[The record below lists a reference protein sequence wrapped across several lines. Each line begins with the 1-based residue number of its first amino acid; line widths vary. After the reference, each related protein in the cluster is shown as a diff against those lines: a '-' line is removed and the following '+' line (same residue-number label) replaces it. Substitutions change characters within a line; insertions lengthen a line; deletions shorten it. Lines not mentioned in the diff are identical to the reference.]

1 MKKEGKRRWVAVLEI
16 TLALVWLIAM
26 ALAGFFFPGFLT
38 AFPTFRIKE
47 IHIYGANSI
56 PPSAISS
63 SVYQVSKN
71 NWLFLD
77 SKRLLAK
84 ANELTNN
91 SLESVKIERIPSL
104 DGARVNVYVQERVPI
119 AYVVHNNSLMMIDK
133 HGELFYNPAMESKL
147 PTIYTFS
154 FDYVKKNYT
163 NLNSLVESIKDIG
176 FSINEVYVTDRNTII
191 YISSG
196 IYISGGRIVLPP
208 LSQISPSVLDRMKK
222 IYNKIG
228 MGKVDV
234 FITSENMAVIKEE
247 K

>member
-1 MKKEGKRRWVAVLEI
+1 MKEEGKRRWVAALEI
-16 TLALVWLIAM
+16 TLALVWLSAM

-38 AFPTFRIKE
+38 SLPVFKIKE
-47 IHIYGANSI
+47 IQIYGANSI

-91 SLESVKIERIPSL
+91 SLRDIKIERMPSL
-104 DGARVNVYVQERVPI
+104 NGVHVNIYVQERVPI
-119 AYVVHNNSLMMIDK
+119 AYVVRDNILMMIDK
-133 HGELFYNPAMESKL
+133 EGELFYNPAIESKL

-154 FDYVKKNYT
+154 FDYIKKHYT
-163 NLNSLVESIKDIG
+163 NLNNLVGSIKDMG
-176 FSINEVYVTDRNTII
+176 FSISEVYVTDRNTII
-191 YISSG
+191 YIS
-196 IYISGGRIVLPP
+196 GGKVVLPP
-208 LSQISPSVLDRMKK
+208 LSQISPLVFDRIKR

-234 FITSENMAVIKEE
+234 LITSENIAVIKEE

>member
-1 MKKEGKRRWVAVLEI
+1 MKKKRKRKWVAVLEI

-38 AFPTFRIKE
+38 SLPVFKIKE
-47 IHIYGANSI
+47 IQIYGTNSI
-56 PPSAISS
+56 PPPAISS

-71 NWLFLD
+71 NWLLLD

-91 SLESVKIERIPSL
+91 SLESVKIERMPSL

-119 AYVVHNNSLMMIDK
+119 AYVVHDNSLMMIDGQ
-133 HGELFYNPAMESKL
+133 GELFYNPAIEDKL

-154 FDYVKKNYT
+154 FDYIKKHHT
-163 NLNSLVESIKDIG
+163 NLNNLVSSIKDIG
-176 FSINEVYVTDRNTII
+176 LSINEVYVTDRNTII

-196 IYISGGRIVLPP
+196 RMVLPP
-208 LSQISPSVLDRMKK
+208 LSQISPLVLDRMKK
-222 IYNKIG
+222 IYNKLW
-228 MGKVDV
+228 MEKMDV
-234 FITSENMAVIKEE
+234 LITSENIAVIREE

>member
-16 TLALVWLIAM
+16 TLAIVWLIAM
-26 ALAGFFFPGFLT
+26 ALAGFFFPSFLT
-38 AFPTFRIKE
+38 SLPTFRIKE

-56 PPSAISS
+56 SPSAISS
-63 SVYQVSKN
+63 SIYQISKN

-77 SKRLLAK
+77 SKRLLAE

-119 AYVVHNNSLMMIDK
+119 AYVVHENSFMMIDK
-133 HGELFYNPAMESKL
+133 HGELFYNPAIENKL

-154 FDYVKKNYT
+154 LDYIKKYHT
-163 NLNSLVESIKDIG
+163 NLNNLVEYIKNMG
-176 FSINEVYVTDRNTII
+176 FSVYEVYITDKNTII
-191 YISSG
+191 YIL
-196 IYISGGRIVLPP
+196 GRRMVLPP
-208 LSQISPSVLDRMKK
+208 LSQISPLVLDKMKK

-228 MGKVDV
+228 IGKMDV
-234 FITSENMAVIKEE
+234 LMTSENMAVIKEE

>member
-1 MKKEGKRRWVAVLEI
+1 MKEEGKRRWVATLEI
-16 TLALVWLIAM
+16 TLALVWLSAM

-38 AFPTFRIKE
+38 SLPVFKIKE
-47 IHIYGANSI
+47 IQIYGANSI

-91 SLESVKIERIPSL
+91 SLRDIKIERIPSL
-104 DGARVNVYVQERVPI
+104 NGVHVNIYVQERVPI
-119 AYVVHNNSLMMIDK
+119 AYVVHDNILMMIDK
-133 HGELFYNPAMESKL
+133 EGELFYNPAIESKL

-154 FDYVKKNYT
+154 FGYIKKHYT
-163 NLNSLVESIKDIG
+163 NLNNLVGSIKDMG
-176 FSINEVYVTDRNTII
+176 FSISEVYVTDRNTII
-191 YISSG
+191 YIS
-196 IYISGGRIVLPP
+196 GGKVVLPP
-208 LSQISPSVLDRMKK
+208 LSQISPLVFDRIKR

-234 FITSENMAVIKEE
+234 LITSENIAVIKEE

>member
-38 AFPTFRIKE
+38 SLPMFRIKE

-56 PPSAISS
+56 SPSAISL

-77 SKRLLAK
+77 SKRVFAK
-84 ANELTNN
+84 VNELTNN
-91 SLESVKIERIPSL
+91 SLESVKIERMPSL
-104 DGARVNVYVQERVPI
+104 DGARVNVYIQERIPI
-119 AYVVHNNSLMMIDK
+119 AYVVHDNSLMMIDK
-133 HGELFYNPAMESKL
+133 HGELFYNPTIKNKL
-147 PTIYTFS
+147 PVIYTFS
-154 FDYVKKNYT
+154 FEYVKEHYI
-163 NLNSLVESIKDIG
+163 NLNNLVESIKDMG
-176 FSINEVYVTDRNTII
+176 LSVNEVYVTDRNTII
-191 YISSG
+191 YV
-196 IYISGGRIVLPP
+196 SGGRMVLPP

-222 IYNKIG
+222 IYNKIEI
-228 MGKVDV
+228 GKMDV
-234 FITSENMAVIKEE
+234 LITSENMAVIREE

>member
-1 MKKEGKRRWVAVLEI
+1 MKEEGKRRWVAVLEI

-38 AFPTFRIKE
+38 SLPMFRIKE
-47 IHIYGANSI
+47 IYIYGANSI

-84 ANELTNN
+84 ANELANN
-91 SLESVKIERIPSL
+91 SLESVKIERIPFL

-119 AYVVHNNSLMMIDK
+119 AYVVHDNILVMIDK
-133 HGELFYNPAMESKL
+133 EGELFYNPAIESKL

-154 FDYVKKNYT
+154 FDYIKKHYT
-163 NLNSLVESIKDIG
+163 NLNNLVGSIKDMG
-176 FSINEVYVTDRNTII
+176 FSISEVYVTDRNTII
-191 YISSG
+191 Y
-196 IYISGGRIVLPP
+196 YISGGKVVLPP
-208 LSQISPSVLDRMKK
+208 LSQISPLVFDRIKR

-234 FITSENMAVIKEE
+234 LITSENIAVIKEE

>member
-1 MKKEGKRRWVAVLEI
+1 MKEEGKRKWVAALEI
-16 TLALVWLIAM
+16 MLALVWLSAM

-38 AFPTFRIKE
+38 SLPVFKIKE
-47 IHIYGANSI
+47 IQIYGANSI

-91 SLESVKIERIPSL
+91 SLRDIKIERIPSL
-104 DGARVNVYVQERVPI
+104 NGAHVNVYVQERVPI
-119 AYVVHNNSLMMIDK
+119 AYVVHDNILMMIDK
-133 HGELFYNPAMESKL
+133 EGELFYNPAIESKL

-154 FDYVKKNYT
+154 FGYIKKHYT
-163 NLNSLVESIKDIG
+163 NLNNLVGSIKDMG
-176 FSINEVYVTDRNTII
+176 FSISEVYVTDRNTII
-191 YISSG
+191 YIS
-196 IYISGGRIVLPP
+196 GGRVVLLP
-208 LSQISPSVLDRMKK
+208 LSQISPLVFDRIKR

-234 FITSENMAVIKEE
+234 LITSENIAVIKEE

>member
-1 MKKEGKRRWVAVLEI
+1 VAIKEEGKRRWVANLEI
-16 TLALVWLIAM
+16 TLALVWLSAM

-38 AFPTFRIKE
+38 SLPVFKIKE
-47 IHIYGANSI
+47 IQIYGTNNI

-91 SLESVKIERIPSL
+91 SLKDIKIERIPSL

-119 AYVVHNNSLMMIDK
+119 AYVVHDNILMMIDK
-133 HGELFYNPAMESKL
+133 HGELFYNPAIENKL

-154 FDYVKKNYT
+154 FDYIKKHHT
-163 NLNSLVESIKDIG
+163 NLNNLVGSIKDMG
-176 FSINEVYVTDRNTII
+176 FSINEVYVTDRNNI
-191 YISSG
+191 
-196 IYISGGRIVLPP
+196 IYISGGRMVLPP
-208 LSQISPSVLDRMKK
+208 LSQISPLVFDKMKR

-228 MGKVDV
+228 MGKMDV
-234 FITSENMAVIKEE
+234 LITSGNIAVIKEE

>member
-1 MKKEGKRRWVAVLEI
+1 MKEEGKRRWVAALEI
-16 TLALVWLIAM
+16 TLALVWLSAM

-38 AFPTFRIKE
+38 SLPVFKIKE
-47 IHIYGANSI
+47 IQIYGANSI

-91 SLESVKIERIPSL
+91 SLRDIKIERIPSL
-104 DGARVNVYVQERVPI
+104 NGVHVNIYVQERVPI
-119 AYVVHNNSLMMIDK
+119 AYVVRDNILMMIDK
-133 HGELFYNPAMESKL
+133 EGELFYNPAIESKL

-154 FDYVKKNYT
+154 FDYIKKHYT
-163 NLNSLVESIKDIG
+163 NLNNLVGSIKDMG
-176 FSINEVYVTDRNTII
+176 FSISEVYVTDRNTII
-191 YISSG
+191 YIS
-196 IYISGGRIVLPP
+196 GGKVVLPP
-208 LSQISPSVLDRMKK
+208 LSQISPLVFDRIKR

-234 FITSENMAVIKEE
+234 LITSENIAVIKEE

>member
-38 AFPTFRIKE
+38 SLPVFKIKE
-47 IHIYGANSI
+47 IQIYGTNSI

-63 SVYQVSKN
+63 SVYHVSKN

-91 SLESVKIERIPSL
+91 SLKDIKIERIPSL

-119 AYVVHNNSLMMIDK
+119 AYVVHDNILMMIDK
-133 HGELFYNPAMESKL
+133 EGELFYNPAIENKL

-154 FDYVKKNYT
+154 FDYIKKHHT
-163 NLNSLVESIKDIG
+163 NLNNLVDSIKDMG

-191 YISSG
+191 YISD
-196 IYISGGRIVLPP
+196 GRVVLPP
-208 LSQISPSVLDRMKK
+208 LSQISPLVFDKMKR

-228 MGKVDV
+228 MGKMDV
-234 FITSENMAVIKEE
+234 LITSGNIAVIKEE

>member
-1 MKKEGKRRWVAVLEI
+1 MKEEGKRKWVAALEI
-16 TLALVWLIAM
+16 MLALVWLSAM

-38 AFPTFRIKE
+38 SLPVFKIKE
-47 IHIYGANSI
+47 IQIYGANSI

-63 SVYQVSKN
+63 GVYQVSKN

-91 SLESVKIERIPSL
+91 SLRDIKIERIPSL
-104 DGARVNVYVQERVPI
+104 DGARVNIYVQERVPI
-119 AYVVHNNSLMMIDK
+119 AYVVHDNILMMIDK
-133 HGELFYNPAMESKL
+133 EGELFYNPAIENKL

-154 FDYVKKNYT
+154 FDYIKKHHT
-163 NLNSLVESIKDIG
+163 NLNNLVGSIKDMS

-191 YISSG
+191 YIS
-196 IYISGGRIVLPP
+196 GGRVVLPP
-208 LSQISPSVLDRMKK
+208 LSQISPLVFDKMKK

-234 FITSENMAVIKEE
+234 LITSENIAVIKEE

>member
-16 TLALVWLIAM
+16 TLALVWLSTM

-38 AFPTFRIKE
+38 SLPVFKIKE
-47 IHIYGANSI
+47 IQIYGTNNV
-56 PPSAISS
+56 PPSVISS

-91 SLESVKIERIPSL
+91 SLKDIKIERIPSL

-119 AYVVHNNSLMMIDK
+119 AYVVHDKILMMIDRQ
-133 HGELFYNPAMESKL
+133 GELFYNPAIENKL

-154 FDYVKKNYT
+154 FDYIKKHYT
-163 NLNSLVESIKDIG
+163 NLNNLVESIKDIG
-176 FSINEVYVTDRNTII
+176 LSINEVYVTDRNTII
-191 YISSG
+191 YIS
-196 IYISGGRIVLPP
+196 GGRMVLPP
-208 LSQISPSVLDRMKK
+208 LDQISPLVLDRMKK
-222 IYNKIG
+222 IYNKLG
-228 MGKVDV
+228 TGKVDV
-234 FITSENMAVIKEE
+234 LITSENMAVIKEE

>member
-1 MKKEGKRRWVAVLEI
+1 MKKEGKRRWVSILEI

-38 AFPTFRIKE
+38 SLSTFRIKE
-47 IHIYGANSI
+47 IHIYGTNSI
-56 PPSAISS
+56 SPSVISS

-104 DGARVNVYVQERVPI
+104 DGARVNIYVQERVPI
-119 AYVVHNNSLMMIDK
+119 ASVVCDNSLMMIDK
-133 HGELFYNPAMESKL
+133 QGELFYNPAMEGKL

-154 FDYVKKNYT
+154 FDYVKKHYT
-163 NLNSLVESIKDIG
+163 NLNNLVESIKSIG
-176 FSINEVYVTDRNTII
+176 LSINEVYVTDKNTII
-191 YISSG
+191 YV
-196 IYISGGRIVLPP
+196 SGGKMILPP
-208 LSQISPSVLDRMKK
+208 LSRISPLILDRMKK
-222 IYNKIG
+222 IYNKIE
-228 MGKVDV
+228 MGKMDV
-234 FITSENMAVIKEE
+234 LITSGNIAVIREE

>member
-38 AFPTFRIKE
+38 SLPTFRIKE

-56 PPSAISS
+56 SPSTISS

-104 DGARVNVYVQERVPI
+104 DGARVNVYVKERVPV
-119 AYVVHNNSLMMIDK
+119 AYVVHDSTLMMIDK
-133 HGELFYNPAMESKL
+133 QGELFYNPAMESKL
-147 PTIYTFS
+147 PIIYTFS
-154 FDYVKKNYT
+154 LDYVKKYHT
-163 NLNSLVESIKDIG
+163 NLNNLVEHIKNMG

-191 YISSG
+191 YIS
-196 IYISGGRIVLPP
+196 GGRMILPP
-208 LSQISPSVLDRMKK
+208 LSQISPLVLDRMKK

-228 MGKVDV
+228 IGKMDV
-234 FITSENMAVIKEE
+234 LITSENMAVIKEE

>member
-1 MKKEGKRRWVAVLEI
+1 MKEEKKRGWVATLEVA
-16 TLALVWLIAM
+16 LALVWLIAM

-38 AFPTFRIKE
+38 SLPVFKIKE
-47 IHIYGANSI
+47 IQIYGINSI

-77 SKRLLAK
+77 SKRLFAK

-91 SLESVKIERIPSL
+91 SLKDIKIERIPSL
-104 DGARVNVYVQERVPI
+104 DSARVNVYIQERVPI
-119 AYVVHNNSLMMIDK
+119 AYVVHDNILMMIDEQ
-133 HGELFYNPAMESKL
+133 GELFYNPAIEDKL

-154 FDYVKKNYT
+154 FDYIKKHHT
-163 NLNSLVESIKDIG
+163 DLNNLVEHIKDID
-176 FSINEVYVTDRNTII
+176 FSINKVYVTDRNTII
-191 YISSG
+191 YIS
-196 IYISGGRIVLPP
+196 GGRMVLPP
-208 LSQISPSVLDRMKK
+208 LSQISPLVLDRMKK

-228 MGKVDV
+228 IGKMDV
-234 FITSENMAVIKEE
+234 LITSENMAVIKEE

>member
-38 AFPTFRIKE
+38 SLPTFRIKE
-47 IHIYGANSI
+47 IHIYGVNSI
-56 PPSAISS
+56 SPSTISS

-91 SLESVKIERIPSL
+91 SLESIKIERIPSL

-119 AYVVHNNSLMMIDK
+119 AYVVHDNSFMMIDK
-133 HGELFYNPAMESKL
+133 QGELFYNPAVENKL

-154 FDYVKKNYT
+154 FDYLKKHYT
-163 NLNSLVESIKDIG
+163 NLNSLVESIKDLG
-176 FSINEVYVTDRNTII
+176 LSISEVYVTDRNTI
-191 YISSG
+191 

-208 LSQISPSVLDRMKK
+208 LSQISPLILDRMKK

-228 MGKVDV
+228 MGKIDV
-234 FITSENMAVIKEE
+234 LITSGNIAVIKEE

>member
-1 MKKEGKRRWVAVLEI
+1 MKEEGKRKWVAALEI
-16 TLALVWLIAM
+16 MLALVWLSAM

-38 AFPTFRIKE
+38 SLPVFKIKE
-47 IHIYGANSI
+47 IQIYGANSI

-63 SVYQVSKN
+63 GVYQVSKN

-91 SLESVKIERIPSL
+91 SLRDIKIERIPSL
-104 DGARVNVYVQERVPI
+104 DGARVNIYVQERVPI
-119 AYVVHNNSLMMIDK
+119 AYVVHDNILMMIDK
-133 HGELFYNPAMESKL
+133 EGELFYNPAIENKL

-154 FDYVKKNYT
+154 FDYIKKHHT
-163 NLNSLVESIKDIG
+163 NLNNLVGSIKDMS

-191 YISSG
+191 YIS
-196 IYISGGRIVLPP
+196 GGKVVLPP
-208 LSQISPSVLDRMKK
+208 LSQISPLVFDKMKK

-234 FITSENMAVIKEE
+234 LITSENIAVIKEE

>member
-1 MKKEGKRRWVAVLEI
+1 MKEEGKRRWVAVLEI
-16 TLALVWLIAM
+16 TLALVWLSAM

-38 AFPTFRIKE
+38 ALPTFRIKE
-47 IHIYGANSI
+47 IQIYGTNSV
-56 PPSAISS
+56 PPSVISS

-91 SLESVKIERIPSL
+91 SLKDIKIERIPSL

-119 AYVVHNNSLMMIDK
+119 AYVVHDNILMMIDGQ
-133 HGELFYNPAMESKL
+133 GELFYNPAIENKL

-154 FDYVKKNYT
+154 FDYIKKHYT
-163 NLNSLVESIKDIG
+163 NLNNLVGSIKDMG

-191 YISSG
+191 YIS
-196 IYISGGRIVLPP
+196 GGRVVLPP
-208 LSQISPSVLDRMKK
+208 LSHISPLVFDRIKK
-222 IYNKIG
+222 IYNKTG
-228 MGKVDV
+228 MGKMEVL
-234 FITSENMAVIKEE
+234 ITSGNIAVIKDE

>member
-16 TLALVWLIAM
+16 TLALVWLSAM

-38 AFPTFRIKE
+38 SLPTFRIKE

-91 SLESVKIERIPSL
+91 SLEGVKIERIPSL
-104 DGARVNVYVQERVPI
+104 DGTRVNVYVQERVPI
-119 AYVVHNNSLMMIDK
+119 AYVVHDNILRMIDK
-133 HGELFYNPAMESKL
+133 EGELFYNPAIESKL

-154 FDYVKKNYT
+154 FDYIKKYHT
-163 NLNSLVESIKDIG
+163 NLNNLVEHIKDIG

-191 YISSG
+191 YIS
-196 IYISGGRIVLPP
+196 GRRMVLPP
-208 LSQISPSVLDRMKK
+208 LSQISPLVLDRMKK

-228 MGKVDV
+228 IGKMDV
-234 FITSENMAVIKEE
+234 LITSENMAVIKEE

>member
-1 MKKEGKRRWVAVLEI
+1 MKEKGKRRWVAVLEI

-38 AFPTFRIKE
+38 SLPVFKIKE
-47 IHIYGANSI
+47 IQIYGTNSI

-91 SLESVKIERIPSL
+91 SLKDIKIERIPSL

-119 AYVVHNNSLMMIDK
+119 AYVVHDNILMMIDRQ
-133 HGELFYNPAMESKL
+133 GELFYNPAIENKL

-154 FDYVKKNYT
+154 FDYIKKHHT
-163 NLNSLVESIKDIG
+163 NLNNLVGSIKDMDFI
-176 FSINEVYVTDRNTII
+176 INEVYVTDRNTII
-191 YISSG
+191 YIS
-196 IYISGGRIVLPP
+196 GGRVVLPP
-208 LSQISPSVLDRMKK
+208 LSQISPLVFDRMKK

-228 MGKVDV
+228 TGKVDV
-234 FITSENMAVIKEE
+234 LITSENMAVIKEE

>member
-1 MKKEGKRRWVAVLEI
+1 MKKERKRRWVATIEI
-16 TLALVWLIAM
+16 TLALMWLIAM

-38 AFPTFRIKE
+38 SLPAFRIKE

-56 PPSAISS
+56 SPSAISS
-63 SVYQVSKN
+63 SIYQISKN

-119 AYVVHNNSLMMIDK
+119 TYVVHDNSLMMIDK
-133 HGELFYNPAMESKL
+133 HGELFYNPVIENKL

-154 FDYVKKNYT
+154 LDYIKKYHT
-163 NLNSLVESIKDIG
+163 NLNNLVEYIKDMG
-176 FSINEVYVTDRNTII
+176 FSINNEVYITDRHTII
-191 YISSG
+191 YVSG
-196 IYISGGRIVLPP
+196 RRMILPP
-208 LSQISPSVLDRMKK
+208 LSQISPLVLDRMKK

-228 MGKVDV
+228 MGKMDV
-234 FITSENMAVIKEE
+234 LITSENMVVIKGE

>member
-1 MKKEGKRRWVAVLEI
+1 MKEEGKRRWVAALEI
-16 TLALVWLIAM
+16 TLALVWLSAM

-38 AFPTFRIKE
+38 SLPVFKIKE
-47 IHIYGANSI
+47 IQIYGANSI

-91 SLESVKIERIPSL
+91 SLRDIKIERIPSL

-119 AYVVHNNSLMMIDK
+119 AYVVHDNILMMIDK
-133 HGELFYNPAMESKL
+133 EGELFYNPAIESKL

-154 FDYVKKNYT
+154 FDYIKKHYT
-163 NLNSLVESIKDIG
+163 NLNNLVGSIKDMG
-176 FSINEVYVTDRNTII
+176 FSISEVYVTDRNTII
-191 YISSG
+191 YIS
-196 IYISGGRIVLPP
+196 GGKVVLPP
-208 LSQISPSVLDRMKK
+208 LSQISPLVFDRIKR

-234 FITSENMAVIKEE
+234 LITSENIAVIKEE

>member
-38 AFPTFRIKE
+38 SLPTFRIKE

-56 PPSAISS
+56 PPSVISL

-77 SKRLLAK
+77 PKRLLAK

-104 DGARVNVYVQERVPI
+104 DGARVNVYVKERVPI
-119 AYVVHNNSLMMIDK
+119 AYVVHDNALMMIDTQ
-133 HGELFYNPAMESKL
+133 GELFYNPAIENKL

-154 FDYVKKNYT
+154 FEYVKKHYADLN
-163 NLNSLVESIKDIG
+163 NLLESIKDMG
-176 FSINEVYVTDRNTII
+176 LSINEVYVTDRNTII
-191 YISSG
+191 YISD
-196 IYISGGRIVLPP
+196 GRMVLPP
-208 LSQISPSVLDRMKK
+208 LSQISPLVLDRMKK
-222 IYNKIG
+222 IYNKLG
-228 MGKVDV
+228 MEKMDV
-234 FITSENMAVIKEE
+234 LMTSENMAVIKEE

>member
-1 MKKEGKRRWVAVLEI
+1 MKEEKKRGWVATLEVA
-16 TLALVWLIAM
+16 LALVWLIAM

-38 AFPTFRIKE
+38 SLPVFKIKE
-47 IHIYGANSI
+47 IQIYGINSI

-63 SVYQVSKN
+63 GVYQVSKN

-77 SKRLLAK
+77 SKRLFAK

-91 SLESVKIERIPSL
+91 SLKDIKIERIPSL

-119 AYVVHNNSLMMIDK
+119 AYVVHDNILMMIDEQ
-133 HGELFYNPAMESKL
+133 GELFYNPAIESKL

-154 FDYVKKNYT
+154 FDYIKKHHT
-163 NLNSLVESIKDIG
+163 NLNSLVESIKDMG
-176 FSINEVYVTDRNTII
+176 FSINKVYVTDRNTII
-191 YISSG
+191 YIS
-196 IYISGGRIVLPP
+196 GGRMVLPP
-208 LSQISPSVLDRMKK
+208 LSQISPLVLDRMKK

-228 MGKVDV
+228 IGKVDV
-234 FITSENMAVIKEE
+234 LITSENMAVIKEE

>member
-1 MKKEGKRRWVAVLEI
+1 MKEEGKRRWVATLEI

-38 AFPTFRIKE
+38 SLPVFKIKE
-47 IHIYGANSI
+47 IQIYGTNSI

-91 SLESVKIERIPSL
+91 SLKYIKIERIPSL
-104 DGARVNVYVQERVPI
+104 DGARVNIYVQERVPI
-119 AYVVHNNSLMMIDK
+119 AYVVHDNSLMMIDK
-133 HGELFYNPAMESKL
+133 QGELFYNPAIENKL

-154 FDYVKKNYT
+154 FDYIKKHHT
-163 NLNSLVESIKDIG
+163 NLNNLVGSIKDMG

-191 YISSG
+191 YIS
-196 IYISGGRIVLPP
+196 GGRMVLPP
-208 LSQISPSVLDRMKK
+208 LSQISPLVFDKMKR

-228 MGKVDV
+228 MGKMDV
-234 FITSENMAVIKEE
+234 LITSGNIAVIKEE

>member
-1 MKKEGKRRWVAVLEI
+1 MKKEEKRRWVAVLEI

-38 AFPTFRIKE
+38 SLPTFRIKE

-56 PPSAISS
+56 SPSAISS
-63 SVYQVSKN
+63 SVYQISKN

-77 SKRLLAK
+77 SKRLLAE

-119 AYVVHNNSLMMIDK
+119 AYVVYENSLMMIDK
-133 HGELFYNPAMESKL
+133 HGELFYNLAIENKL

-154 FDYVKKNYT
+154 LDYIKKYHT
-163 NLNSLVESIKDIG
+163 NLNNLVEYIKNMG
-176 FSINEVYVTDRNTII
+176 FSVYEVYITDKNTII

-196 IYISGGRIVLPP
+196 RMVLPP
-208 LSQISPSVLDRMKK
+208 LSQISPLVLDRMKK

-228 MGKVDV
+228 MEKMDV
-234 FITSENMAVIKEE
+234 LITSENMAVIKEE

>member
-1 MKKEGKRRWVAVLEI
+1 MKEEGKRRWVATLEI
-16 TLALVWLIAM
+16 TLALVWLSAM

-38 AFPTFRIKE
+38 SLPVFKIKE
-47 IHIYGANSI
+47 IQIYGTNSI

-91 SLESVKIERIPSL
+91 SLKDIKIERIPSL

-119 AYVVHNNSLMMIDK
+119 AYVVHDNSLMMIDK
-133 HGELFYNPAMESKL
+133 QGELFYNPAIENKL

-154 FDYVKKNYT
+154 FDYIKKHHT
-163 NLNSLVESIKDIG
+163 NLNNLVGSIKDMG

-191 YISSG
+191 YIS
-196 IYISGGRIVLPP
+196 GGRMVLPP
-208 LSQISPSVLDRMKK
+208 LSQISPLVFDKMKR

-228 MGKVDV
+228 MGKMDV
-234 FITSENMAVIKEE
+234 LITSGNIAVIKEE

>member
-1 MKKEGKRRWVAVLEI
+1 MKKEEKKRWLAVLEI

-38 AFPTFRIKE
+38 SLPTFRIKE
-47 IHIYGANSI
+47 IHVYGANSI
-56 PPSAISS
+56 SPSAISS

-84 ANELTNN
+84 TNELTNN
-91 SLESVKIERIPSL
+91 SLESVKIERMPSL

-119 AYVVHNNSLMMIDK
+119 AYVAHDNSLMMIDK
-133 HGELFYNPAMESKL
+133 HGELFYNPAIENKL
-147 PTIYTFS
+147 PIIYTFS
-154 FDYVKKNYT
+154 FDYIKKYHT
-163 NLNSLVESIKDIG
+163 NLNNLVEYIKNMG
-176 FSINEVYVTDRNTII
+176 LSINEVYVTDRNTII

-196 IYISGGRIVLPP
+196 RIVLPP
-208 LSQISPSVLDRMKK
+208 LGQISPLVLDRMKK

-228 MGKVDV
+228 MEKMDV
-234 FITSENMAVIKEE
+234 LVTLGNIAVIKEE

>member
-1 MKKEGKRRWVAVLEI
+1 MAMKKEEKKRWLAVLEI

-38 AFPTFRIKE
+38 SLPTFRIKE
-47 IHIYGANSI
+47 IHVYGANSI
-56 PPSAISS
+56 SPSAISS

-91 SLESVKIERIPSL
+91 SLESVKIERMPSL

-119 AYVVHNNSLMMIDK
+119 AYVAHDNSLMMIDK
-133 HGELFYNPAMESKL
+133 HGELFYNPAIENKL
-147 PTIYTFS
+147 PIIYTFS
-154 FDYVKKNYT
+154 FDYIKKYHT
-163 NLNSLVESIKDIG
+163 NLNNLVEYIKNMG

-196 IYISGGRIVLPP
+196 RIVLPP
-208 LSQISPSVLDRMKK
+208 LGQISPLVLDRMKK

-228 MGKVDV
+228 MERMDV
-234 FITSENMAVIKEE
+234 LVTPGNIAVIKEE